1 MYFRSFASAVALS
14 VCIAGCGGPKGEP
27 GAAGPAGE
35 RGEAG
40 PPGPAGPAGPPGP
53 PGPPGSAGPTGSQTA
68 EGTVRVIR
76 SNCEAAA
83 CRAEC
88 NQDEVVVNAYCGPRR
103 TAATVV
109 NERTVA
115 CARGAAA
122 SPLVMICAKV
132 AP

>member
-1 MYFRSFASAVALS
+1 MYFRGAAAAVVLS
-14 VCIAGCGGPKGEP
+14 ICITGCGGPKGES
-27 GAAGPAGE
+27 GSAGPAGE
-35 RGEAG
+35 RGEPG

-53 PGPPGSAGPTGSQTA
+53 PGPSGPAGPPGAQSIEA
-68 EGTVRVIR
+68 TVRVIR
-76 SNCEAAA
+76 GNCEAAA

-132 AP
+132 SP